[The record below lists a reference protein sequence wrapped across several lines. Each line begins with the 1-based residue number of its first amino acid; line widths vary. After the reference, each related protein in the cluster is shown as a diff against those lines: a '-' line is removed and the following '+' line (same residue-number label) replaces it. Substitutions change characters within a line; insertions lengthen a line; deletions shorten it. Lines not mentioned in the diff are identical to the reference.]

1 MSEVTDTSVFVKRE
15 VKPEP
20 GFNIGVLLSKKTT
33 KGVVGLEI
41 EIEGKHLPP
50 AELVNPIW
58 QYHLDHSLRGAENAE
73 YVLTKPIE
81 FSELNNALGA
91 LWQAFQTKKSVI
103 DESNRT
109 SVHVHLNCQMFH
121 FNRLASL
128 MALFFSME
136 EILTA
141 WCGEHRVG
149 NLFCL
154 RAIDAPAMITQMKHF
169 LKSDGRAPLRETLHY
184 AGLNSNALVKFGS
197 LEFRH
202 LRGASNPQVIKDW
215 VGILER
221 LYKLSEDFKD
231 PRDICGLFSAEG
243 PLPFF
248 ENILGDKV
256 DIVRSAIGWSD
267 DEIRDSVF
275 KGIRM
280 AQDLCY
286 CRDWSNF
293 QALDI
298 KADPFGRDIKKVMNK
313 LTGASLPDNMSSLD
327 ALASQVHT
335 SFEPIEMYD
344 PSIGF
349 DN

>member
-1 MSEVTDTSVFVKRE
+1 MSEDSVFVKRQI
-15 VKPEP
+15 KPEP
-20 GFNIGVLLSKKTT
+20 GFNVGVLLSRKAT
-33 KGVVGLEI
+33 KGVLGLEI
-41 EIEGKHLPP
+41 EVEGKNLPI
-50 AELVNPIW
+50 AGMVEPIW

-81 FSELNNALGA
+81 FSGLDNALGV
-91 LWQAFQTKKSVI
+91 LWDAFKTNKSVL

-109 SVHVHLNCQMFH
+109 SVHVHLNCQSFH

-128 MALFFSME
+128 TALFFSLE

-154 RAIDAPAMITQMKHF
+154 RAIDAPAIITQMKNF
-169 LKSDGRAPLRETLHY
+169 LKTDGKAQLRDHLHY

-197 LEFRH
+197 LEFRQ
-202 LRGASNPQVIKDW
+202 LRGATNPEIIKDW

-221 LYKLSEDFKD
+221 LYNLSADFKD

-243 PLPFF
+243 PLSYF
-248 ENILGDKV
+248 ESVVGDRGDV
-256 DIVRSAIGWSD
+256 IRNALGWSD
-267 DEIRDSVF
+267 DEIRDSMFRGV
-275 KGIRM
+275 RL

-293 QALDI
+293 IALDV
-298 KADPFGRDIKKVMNK
+298 KADPFGRDIKKIMKK
-313 LTGASLPDNMSSLD
+313 LSGKSDDPYSPEIQFIETEEYMPDFPQTFSN
-327 ALASQVHT
+327 HT
-335 SFEPIEMYD
+335 
-344 PSIGF
+344 
-349 DN
+349 